1 MKDYPPKTAAEHSE
15 IVENADPRRLVD
27 EVLREAEALLGDVE
41 EPTEGPTEAPTED
54 VVIDRVAGL
63 TQGIEDLAAEVADL
77 EASMAADPGVVDMT
91 TSSAEAPP
99 PTIETTPTVDLVA
112 STTEV
117 AATAEAAGGA
127 ANRLEQLMSDR
138 LAQEFEDMER
148 SVTEVAV
155 QTAPGSTS
163 TEVMMAAAG
172 ANDQAREAEQ
182 AAMAALDAEFGADD
196 GSEPRSSPLLRETAT
211 NVEAELAGLVPVDD
225 VSDVTA
231 AEMATV
237 HGADD
242 AVGPSG
248 IAVVVDTNEDRD
260 DESTDED
267 AARDSQEPQESQE
280 PDTES
285 ALDAV
290 EAPIPSRTSEPA
302 EEEIP
307 APVDDELQ
315 DIDTM
320 PPASFA
326 LRAATKPMR
335 MLPTSVRS
343 LATPLAASLVVW
355 VPIAWSWAI
364 FTPETTP
371 QSASGKALSA
381 GVQVQTPPAD
391 ARIDSDT
398 TATPSTVDP

>member
-41 EPTEGPTEAPTED
+41 EPTEGPTETPTED
-54 VVIDRVAGL
+54 VVIDRVTGL

-91 TSSAEAPP
+91 TSSTEAPP

-138 LAQEFEDMER
+138 LAQEFEDVER

-196 GSEPRSSPLLRETAT
+196 GSELRSSPLLRETAT

-225 VSDVTA
+225 VSEVTG

-260 DESTDED
+260 DESTDAD
-267 AARDSQEPQESQE
+267 AARDPQEPQE
-280 PDTES
+280 PDAES

-290 EAPIPSRTSEPA
+290 EAPIPSRTSEPT

-315 DIDTM
+315 DVDTM

-364 FTPETTP
+364 FTPETTT
-371 QSASGKALSA
+371 QSVPGKALSA
-381 GVQVQTPPAD
+381 GVQVQTTPAD